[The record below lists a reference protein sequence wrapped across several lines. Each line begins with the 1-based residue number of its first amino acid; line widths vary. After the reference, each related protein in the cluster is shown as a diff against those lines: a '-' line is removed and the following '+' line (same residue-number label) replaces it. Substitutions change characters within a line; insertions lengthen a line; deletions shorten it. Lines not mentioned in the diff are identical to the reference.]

1 MNNIFNVFMQAAD
14 IVYHHRA
21 WFRRET
27 RKYKLHPV
35 VEAALD
41 VCRPDDWHQLLLEW
55 PHMAESDPARL
66 AYTRDERSGE
76 ADRQTITTIGKYL
89 TRHFSDM
96 TDHKVRDLAALYG
109 SNGECKF
116 VHTMAEMLYHL
127 KRGPSSCMTGDRDY
141 RCDDGVLRHAYEVYD
156 PSLGWHMAVRL
167 EFGKT
172 VGRALC
178 HGNTYVRSYKYN
190 PHGSGSPTDE
200 TLEAW
205 LETQGYD
212 KECTWDGL
220 KIMHYITQG
229 GDTLAPY
236 LDGDDKYAT
245 KKGDYLV
252 ITDDRDAEYQC
263 DNTGGTAS
271 DNNGSNCEDCGDRV
285 SDGDGYW
292 VGASEETQV
301 CESCRDH
308 NYTYAYTRRGYQA
321 YIHND
326 YVVYVESQDSS
337 YDEDYLDSNNIV
349 TLENGEYEHTDN
361 AVEIDGEWY
370 HSEDEGI
377 VCDHRGDYQLIDNC
391 VLLENSEYALSDE
404 AWQCAASSDWYL
416 SDDVEPVT
424 VDGAT
429 YHPDDVPEQE
439 TQEEGE

>member
-55 PHMAESDPARL
+55 PHISEGDPARL
-66 AYTRDERSGE
+66 AYTRDERAGE
-76 ADRQTITTIGKYL
+76 ADRQTVTTIGKYL
-89 TRHFSDM
+89 TRHFSEM

-109 SNGECKF
+109 SGASCKF

-127 KRGPSSCMTGDRDY
+127 KRGPTSCMTSEREM
-141 RCDDGVLRHAYEVYD
+141 RCVDGQTRHPYEVYD
-156 PSLGWHMAVRL
+156 PSLGWHMAVRE
-167 EFGKT
+167 EFGDT

-178 HGNTYVRSYKYN
+178 HGTHFVRSYKKDRAGGYS
-190 PHGSGSPTDE
+190 HSDE

-220 KIMHYITQG
+220 KIMHYETRN

-236 LDGDDKYAT
+236 LDGENKYAY
-245 KKGDYLV
+245 KNGEYLV
-252 ITDDRDAEYQC
+252 ITDDSGAEYQC

-271 DNNGSNCEDCGDRV
+271 ENSGSNCEDCGDRV
-285 SDGDGYW
+285 RDGDGYW
-292 VGASEETQV
+292 VGSNEETQV
-301 CESCRDH
+301 CDSCRDH
-308 NYTYAYTRRGYQA
+308 NYTYAYTRRGHQA
-321 YIHND
+321 YINND
-326 YVVYVESQDSS
+326 YVVYVESQDAH
-337 YDEDYLDSNNIV
+337 YDEDYLDANNIV
-349 TLENGEYEHTDN
+349 TLENGEYEHTQN
-361 AVEIDGEWY
+361 AVDIDGEWY

-404 AWQCAASSDWYL
+404 AWQCAASNDWFL
-416 SDDVEPVT
+416 TDDVEPVT

-439 TQEEGE
+439 TEEEGE